1 MPLLYE
7 LLGVDADA
15 TTPQVRAGFKR
26 RAVQL
31 HPDKGGDPDDFA
43 ALREAYDTLA
53 DPQRRAEY
61 DRQAAAGEDG
71 LAGEGRAARGNAE
84 MDMLR
89 RFREAEEYASR
100 DPTVLHGDKPK
111 SAEGFGG
118 GGIAAE
124 LERLRGAAPAAEAA
138 AGAPAAPAPAGG
150 ALARATTPG
159 AGFGG
164 GPACD
169 VRLPALATE
178 ALVFRSHGAAAEVCE
193 AEGAWA
199 LGRVLRYGEV
209 RPRSCS
215 Q

>member
-138 AGAPAAPAPAGG
+138 VGAPAAPAPPGG
-150 ALARATTPG
+150 ALARAPTPG
-159 AGFGG
+159 AAFGG

-169 VRLPALATE
+169 VRLPALSTE
-178 ALVFRSHGAAAEVCE
+178 ALVFRSHGVAAEVCE

-209 RPRSCS
+209 PPRPRSR
-215 Q
+215 